1 MFIIYNYFLN
11 YMVLAIVVTGIV
23 IISLISNQNKKI
35 HEIERKLEQ
44 YSNNLNQ
51 IGLSQSVTSSASPV
65 TSVTEVKVPQV
76 ETPAT
81 INPPIVTTPQVV
93 LNEIHPEE
101 SSGKILGRIGI
112 GALVLGIAFFLKF
125 AFDNNWIGPLGRVL
139 IGVLIGLTLIS
150 IGQYIRKKYEVF
162 SEFMFGGGIAILY
175 LSFYA
180 AHSFYDLIDPL
191 NTGILMVLVTA
202 LTFIFSFVNKNNK
215 LAIFAVIGGFLTPFI
230 IGAEGNNMMEI
241 FMYLIILNI
250 GVLAITIF
258 KKWPTLVAF
267 SIIGTAMNFMTWF
280 FSFYKEE
287 FLGQTIF
294 FLIVTFLIF
303 FIASL
308 YRIVIYKVKS
318 SEVDYFLL
326 ICSAFGFFG
335 IFYHIMK
342 PQHESMLGFYT
353 LILSLV
359 YIIVANVV
367 NKQNHE
373 DEALNIFI
381 PGMAVAF
388 LSIAIPI
395 QFSGAYIAILWFVEA
410 CVLFMMSVSMSN
422 RGFQVMG
429 IGVYFLGIINF
440 LGWNTGGAT
449 SLDFVPFMN
458 KAFGILIVAII
469 SAYIISYI
477 YKKYSGD
484 ISIVTQKQG
493 IATFMIIANII
504 TLYALSTQIIFYYKV
519 QNRILMDNY
528 SQQSKIITRVGNP
541 NYDSLM
547 QNNRNKF
554 EQTKTANKNKSNTS
568 LSILWAVYAIILTA
582 IGFMKRSLNLR
593 SFGLILFIVTAI
605 KVCTDVWKL
614 GSLYRIISFVGLG
627 VIALIA
633 SFVYSK
639 YKDYLKSDNN

>member
-1 MFIIYNYFLN
+1 MLF
-11 YMVLAIVVTGIV
+11 VSIVVGI
-23 IISLISNQNKKI
+23 IIILIVSNQNKKI
-35 HEIERKLEQ
+35 NEIEKKLEQ

-51 IGLSQSVTSSASPV
+51 RGISQTS
-65 TSVTEVKVPQV
+65 TSVAVPIPIVSEVKVTQA
-76 ETPAT
+76 ETPHV
-81 INPPIVTTPQVV
+81 ITPSIIKAEQAIQK
-93 LNEIHPEE
+93 EIHPEE

-112 GALVLGIAFFLKF
+112 GALVLGIAFFLKY
-125 AFDNNWIGPLGRVL
+125 AFDNNWIGPIGRVL

-150 IGQYIRKKYEVF
+150 IGQYIRKKFEVF

-180 AHSFYDLIDPL
+180 AHSFYNLIDPL
-191 NTGILMVLVTA
+191 NTGILMIIVTA
-202 LTFIFSFVNKNNK
+202 LTFIFSFVNKNNR

-230 IGAEGNNMMEI
+230 IGAKGDNMMEI
-241 FMYLIILNI
+241 FMYLIILNV

-258 KKWPTLVAF
+258 KKWPELVAF
-267 SIIGTAMNFMTWF
+267 AIVGTAINFMTWF
-280 FSFYKEE
+280 VSFYKEE
-287 FLGQTIF
+287 FLGPTVF
-294 FLIVTFLIF
+294 FLIVTFIIF

-308 YRIVIYKVKS
+308 YRIIIYKIKA

-326 ICSAFGFFG
+326 ISSAFGFFG
-335 IFYHIMK
+335 MFYHIMK

-353 LILSLV
+353 LIFSIV
-359 YIIVANVV
+359 YIIASGVV

-381 PGMAVAF
+381 PGMAVVF
-388 LSIAIPI
+388 LTLVIPI

-410 CVLFMMSVSMSN
+410 CVLFMMSVKMNN
-422 RGFQVMG
+422 RGFQIMG
-429 IGVYFLGIINF
+429 IGVYFLGIINY
-440 LGWNTGGAT
+440 LGWNTGDLY
-449 SLDFVPFMN
+449 SLDFVPVMN

-477 YKKYSGD
+477 YKKYSGS
-484 ISIVTQKQG
+484 ISIATQKQG
-493 IATFMIIANII
+493 IATFLIIANII
-504 TLYALSTQIIFYYKV
+504 SLYALSTQIFFYYKV
-519 QNRILMDNY
+519 QNRILGNEY
-528 SQQSKIITRVGNP
+528 SQQSKTMTRADNP

-547 QNNRNKF
+547 QKNRIEFDEAKTDNN
-554 EQTKTANKNKSNTS
+554 NKSNTS

-582 IGFMKRSLNLR
+582 IGFIKRNPNLR
-593 SFGLILFIVTAI
+593 SFGLILFIITAI
-605 KVCTDVWKL
+605 KVCIDVWRL

-633 SFVYSK
+633 SFAYSR